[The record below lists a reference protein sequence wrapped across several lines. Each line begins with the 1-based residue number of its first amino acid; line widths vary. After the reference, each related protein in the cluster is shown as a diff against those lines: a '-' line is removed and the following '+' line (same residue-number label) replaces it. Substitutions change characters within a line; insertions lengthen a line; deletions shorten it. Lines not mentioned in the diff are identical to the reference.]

1 MQSHT
6 TANPIHSFNLFAV
19 LFSAFLLLVSLPPSV
34 HAETASNSSQFPTPF
49 DSNANLNLTAPCL
62 AFFKS
67 FRNDSKF
74 TNCKSFG
81 FLLQN
86 SVLFNVLSRN
96 TTLLP
101 SYLDKICESTSE
113 ACASIMTDYV
123 QNIVRSDTC
132 GPDLRVPNVYAYQAY
147 IDFLTYPVM
156 QDVGCS
162 RDPTTGYYC
171 YVDSL
176 IPKQTSITTAV
187 VSFFFFFLL
196 GYATP
201 AYHPNVPSASPL
213 PLPFQTESPTNSP
226 ANTTATSAQ
235 RLTTQLYWVPF
246 GTKLANVTT
255 TLCNSCNQQILTIY
269 QTFSQV
275 ANTPLA
281 ELWPS
286 VVTSTASKCGPQFLT
301 SVNIALNTSAAAK
314 TVGAGGGAWRWAV
327 LLVAMVAGAGFRK

>member
-123 QNIVRSDTC
+123 QKIVRSDTC

-176 IPKQTSITTAV
+176 T
-187 VSFFFFFLL
+187 
-196 GYATP
+196 
-201 AYHPNVPSASPL
+201 YHPNVPSASPL